1 MSRALS
7 PCQRTANIK
16 LMCKLGKSAV
26 ETLLVWQTDYGDN
39 VLKRQLCVIGVN
51 SETVSSMKE
60 IVSADW

>member
-1 MSRALS
+1 
-7 PCQRTANIK
+7 
-16 LMCKLGKSAV
+16 MCKLGKSAV